1 MTRHIH
7 SFTAPDFYQPS
18 SSSSSERERI
28 EKCTLKQNMLLFI
41 NSCVHGNFHECK
53 CGKLTDSFQ
62 CKCRGNPLS
71 GNQKHVNEQG
81 FFFLSFFHSILN
93 CNRFFILFPF
103 FCISVAV
110 DSQMSRSI
118 LEGGLKLQFATFNKN
133 LLVHLS

>member
-1 MTRHIH
+1 
-7 SFTAPDFYQPS
+7 
-18 SSSSSERERI
+18 
-28 EKCTLKQNMLLFI
+28 MLM
-41 NSCVHGNFHECK
+41 N
-53 CGKLTDSFQ
+53 
-62 CKCRGNPLS
+62 R
-71 GNQKHVNEQG
+71 G

-133 LLVHLS
+133 LLVHLSFGKK